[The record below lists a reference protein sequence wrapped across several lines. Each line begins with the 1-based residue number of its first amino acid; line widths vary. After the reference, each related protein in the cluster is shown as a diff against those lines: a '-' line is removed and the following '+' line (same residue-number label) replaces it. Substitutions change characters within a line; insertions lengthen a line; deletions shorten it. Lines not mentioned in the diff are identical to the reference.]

1 MTAPYHRDFMKMP
14 ERCEVCGLRYELEPA
29 FFYGA
34 LYVSHALHVAWMT
47 AAYIALRVLF
57 NPPTDVYILVMF
69 VGAAIMLPMTLRLA
83 RTIYINFFILYRGAQ
98 PPNRIAEGHQG

>member
-1 MTAPYHRDFMKMP
+1 MKMP